1 MPPKA
6 RALLLANSHIAFV
19 NGKLLGDQFAVLQ
32 TPSLYREEEGL
43 LWEDADYLDLEKSII

>member
-19 NGKLLGDQFAVLQ
+19 NEKLLRDQFAVLQ